1 VVQRDS
7 ALKDDLRVANVGLK
21 LKDKGKQIQE
31 ALIFHLGKRGIY
43 SIIEDDCPGLA
54 MDLNEE
60 IIYRGLAKNSLFNW
74 EKCDMEEESSPID
87 YTKEGCGSFP
97 LLAVFALL
105 KGKATSL
112 RELRNGIDA
121 VEDIKAVAKKGVKSD
136 VANELLRG
144 PMEEVAK
151 TAAQRYHTMLFANKF
166 GKKCVP
172 GMCITRSE
180 MLAEWLADIKKRVLQ
195 NKQELEKKSID
206 AQKKKLLAKRQHT
219 QETLEE
225 EDSYDGELA
234 QSDSDEA

>member
-1 VVQRDS
+1 
-7 ALKDDLRVANVGLK
+7 
-21 LKDKGKQIQE
+21 
-31 ALIFHLGKRGIY
+31 
-43 SIIEDDCPGLA
+43 
-54 MDLNEE
+54 
-60 IIYRGLAKNSLFNW
+60 
-74 EKCDMEEESSPID
+74 
-87 YTKEGCGSFP
+87 
-97 LLAVFALL
+97 
-105 KGKATSL
+105 
-112 RELRNGIDA
+112 
-121 VEDIKAVAKKGVKSD
+121 
-136 VANELLRG
+136 LLRG